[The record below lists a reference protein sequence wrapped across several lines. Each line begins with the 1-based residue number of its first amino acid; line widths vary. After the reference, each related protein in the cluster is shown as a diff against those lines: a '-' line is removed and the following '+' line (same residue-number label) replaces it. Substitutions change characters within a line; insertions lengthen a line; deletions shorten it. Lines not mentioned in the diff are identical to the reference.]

1 MKFSEKGG
9 KLMEEK
15 SLSTNDGKG
24 KVTDTRKKKRI
35 IGIKRNWQLYLLLA
49 PTIIYFLVFHYYPM
63 YGVQIAFKDFV
74 AIKGITG
81 SDWVGFKH
89 FIRFFQSFG
98 FWNLMKNTLLL
109 NFYDLII
116 TFPIPIIFAL
126 MLNQVPKERF
136 KKLVQTITYAPH
148 FISVVVL
155 IGMLNLFLSPQSG
168 VVNNIIQLFGGQPIH
183 FMGESGWFR
192 TLFIGTGIWQTTGF
206 SAIIYLAALTSIDPE
221 QHEAAIVDGANKFRR
236 ILHIDLPGIMPVIM
250 ILLILQIGNFM
261 TIGFQ
266 KILLMQ
272 NSLNIS
278 TSEVIQTYVYK
289 TGLLDAQFSYSA
301 AIGLFNNIINFALLI
316 IVNQL
321 AKKMK
326 QQTLF

>member
-1 MKFSEKGG
+1 MKA
-9 KLMEEK
+9 
-15 SLSTNDGKG
+15 
-24 KVTDTRKKKRI
+24 DTQAVPKKKNRKLLQI
-35 IGIKRNWQLYLLLA
+35 AKTWQLYILLF
-49 PTIIYFLVFHYYPM
+49 PTILYFVVFHYFPM

-74 AIKGITG
+74 AFKGITG
-81 SDWVGFKH
+81 SEWVGFKH
-89 FIRFFQSFG
+89 FARFFNSYSFWG
-98 FWNLMKNTLLL
+98 LMKNTLLL
-109 NFYDLII
+109 NLYDLLI

-155 IGMLNLFLSPQSG
+155 IGMLSLFLSPQSG
-168 VVNNIIQLFGGQPIH
+168 AINNLIELFGGKPIH
-183 FMGESGWFR
+183 FLGEAGWFR
-192 TLFIGTGIWQTTGF
+192 TLFIASGVWQTTGF

-221 QHEAAIVDGANKFRR
+221 QHEAAIVDGANKFQR
-236 ILHIDLPGIMPVIM
+236 IRFIDLPGILPVIM

-261 TIGFQ
+261 TVGFQ

-301 AIGLFNNIINFALLI
+301 AIGLFNNVINFALLLT
-316 IVNQL
+316 VNYV

-326 QQTLF
+326 QETLF

>member
-1 MKFSEKGG
+1 M
-9 KLMEEK
+9 
-15 SLSTNDGKG
+15 STEATTVYKDGKKSTKVAKRKG
-24 KVTDTRKKKRI
+24 K
-35 IGIKRNWQLYLLLA
+35 GWLNIKRNWELYLFLL
-49 PTIIYFLVFHYYPM
+49 PTLLYFFIFHYYPM
-63 YGVQIAFKDFV
+63 YGVQIAFKDFM
-74 AIKGITG
+74 ASKGILG

-89 FIRFFQSFG
+89 FIRFFNSYG
-98 FWNLMKNTLLL
+98 FWDLMKNTLLL
-109 NFYDLII
+109 NLYDLLI

-126 MLNQVPKERF
+126 MLNQVSKQRF

-155 IGMLNLFLSPQSG
+155 IGMLSLFLSPQNG
-168 VVNNIIQLFGGQPIH
+168 AINNIIQLFGGEPIH
-183 FMGESGWFR
+183 FMGEASWFR
-192 TLFIGTGIWQTTGF
+192 SLFIASGIWQNMGF

-221 QHEAAIVDGANKFRR
+221 QHEAAIMDGANKFHRVWY
-236 ILHIDLPGIMPVIM
+236 IDLPGIMPVVM

-261 TIGFQ
+261 TVGFQ

-272 NSLNIS
+272 NSLNIG

-289 TGLLDAQFSYSA
+289 TGLINAQFSYSA

-316 IVNQL
+316 LVNQL

>member
-1 MKFSEKGG
+1 MKANTGSGVQPKN
-9 KLMEEK
+9 KMWI
-15 SLSTNDGKG
+15 SI
-24 KVTDTRKKKRI
+24 RK
-35 IGIKRNWQLYLLLA
+35 NWQLYLLVF
-49 PTIIYFLVFHYYPM
+49 PTILYFIIFHYFPM
-63 YGVQIAFKDFV
+63 YGLQIAFKDFI
-74 AIKGITG
+74 AAKGITG

-89 FIRFFQSFG
+89 FIRFFNSYSF
-98 FWNLMKNTLLL
+98 WSLLRNTLLL
-109 NFYDLII
+109 NLYELVI

-126 MLNQVPKERF
+126 MLNQVPRERF
-136 KKLVQTITYAPH
+136 KKFVQTVTYAPH

-155 IGMLNLFLSPQSG
+155 IGMLSLFLSPSTG
-168 VVNNIIQLFGGQPIH
+168 AINNIIELFGGEPIH
-183 FMGESGWFR
+183 FLGEAKWFR
-192 TLFIGTGIWQTTGF
+192 TLFIASGVWQTTGF

-221 QHEAAIVDGANKFRR
+221 QHEAAIVDGANKFQRVWY
-236 ILHIDLPGIMPVIM
+236 IDLPGILPVVM

-289 TGLLDAQFSYSA
+289 TGIIDAQFSYSA
-301 AIGLFNNIINFALLI
+301 AIGLFNNLINFILLLV
-316 IVNQL
+316 VNQA